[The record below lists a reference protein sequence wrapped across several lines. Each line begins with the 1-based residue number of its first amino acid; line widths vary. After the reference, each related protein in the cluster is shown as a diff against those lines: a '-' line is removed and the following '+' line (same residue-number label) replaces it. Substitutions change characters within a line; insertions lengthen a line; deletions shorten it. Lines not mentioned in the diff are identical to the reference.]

1 MTVLQDAMNRYT
13 NREIQD
19 LEYLQIVSHRFS
31 FHT

>member
-19 LEYLQIVSHRFS
+19 LEYLQIVSHHFS